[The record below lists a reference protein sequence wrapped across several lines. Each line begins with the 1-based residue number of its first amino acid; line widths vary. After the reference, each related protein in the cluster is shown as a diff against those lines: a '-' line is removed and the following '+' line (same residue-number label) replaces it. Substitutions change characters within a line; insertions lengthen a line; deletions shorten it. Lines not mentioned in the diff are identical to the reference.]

1 MVSFAVTPV
10 CLCVSLCVCDMCL
23 VMFFSFHFHCIC
35 ALIPYLHLS
44 VIFFRFMQKLLILFP
59 NFYKNAPYCSQ
70 TSISVCICVCV
81 CAHECVIMFIPH
93 CISDLLPDLHLCV
106 RIFRFMLELLILFA
120 SFYKTAFYCSHTSV
134 CVYK

>member
-1 MVSFAVTPV
+1 VCSHVLFISF
-10 CLCVSLCVCDMCL
+10 S
-23 VMFFSFHFHCIC
+23 
-35 ALIPYLHLS
+35 LHLCS
-44 VIFFRFMQKLLILFP
+44 HTIPSFVCEIFLDLCRKLMMLFP

-93 CISDLLPDLHLCV
+93 CIRDLVPDLHLCV

-120 SFYKTAFYCSHTSV
+120 NFYKTAFYCSSTGV
-134 CVYK
+134 CVYVRVHVCVQVIMFIPH